1 MWQNNDIK
9 NVFKRI
15 HQLQN
20 EMVRLQTGLTA
31 IPALSPINKGIGE
44 VKKAEYLKKALKQL
58 GFNNI
63 EEYRAP
69 DKSVPCGY
77 RPNLITRVKGRNHS
91 KTIWLISHIDIVPPG
106 APMLTSG
113 APHIPAGHRDA
124 RNLWLTDP
132 YQAVVKDGRIYGR
145 GTEDNQQAI
154 VTSIF
159 AVKAM
164 KDLNLMPEYD
174 IALGFLADEETGSHF
189 GIRWL
194 LAVNDKGVLRPKGVP
209 QGLPVIPMSK
219 ATSGLLKHK
228 KLFRKQDIII
238 VPDSGRPDS
247 REIEIAEKSI
257 LWLKITVKGSQCH
270 ASMPH
275 KGVNALRAGAHLLC
289 QLDDILHRQF
299 KLKDGLFNPAVST
312 FEPTKKDANVEN
324 VNTIPGE
331 DVFYFDCR
339 ILPKYKPE
347 HIKRIFRQEAAK
359 VAKKFKV
366 KINIEIV
373 NESGASYTA
382 PSAEAVKMLGA
393 SIKYVTGK
401 KPVLVGIGGGTF
413 AAHFRQDGFPA
424 VVWSTLGELAHQPN
438 EYCLIKNMIT
448 DAKVFAYLF
457 SGR

>member
-1 MWQNNDIK
+1 MPTNDIK
-9 NVFKRI
+9 KVFKRI
-15 HQLQN
+15 EQLQP
-20 EMVRLQTGLTA
+20 EMIRLQAGLTA

-44 VKKAEYLKKALKQL
+44 VKKAEHLKKALKQL
-58 GFNNI
+58 GFSNI

-69 DKSVPCGY
+69 DKSTPCGY
-77 RPNLITRVKGRNHS
+77 RPNLITRVKGKNHS

-106 APMLTSG
+106 A
-113 APHIPAGHRDA
+113 

-132 YQAVVKDGRIYGR
+132 YKTVVKDGKVFGR

-159 AVKAM
+159 AAKAL
-164 KDLNLMPEYD
+164 KDLNLVPEYD
-174 IALGFLADEETGSHF
+174 VALGFLADEETGSHF
-189 GIRWL
+189 GVQWL
-194 LAVNDKGVLRPKGVP
+194 LD
-209 QGLPVIPMSK
+209 
-219 ATSGLLKHK
+219 HK

-238 VPDSGRPDS
+238 VPDSGSPDS

-257 LWLKITVKGSQCH
+257 LWLKVTIKGKQCH

-275 KGVNALRAGAHLLC
+275 KGVNAHRAGTYLLC
-289 QLDDILHRQF
+289 QLDEVLHRQF
-299 KLKDGLFNPAVST
+299 KLKDRLFNPAVST
-312 FEPTKKDANVEN
+312 FEPTRKDANVEN

-359 VAKKFKV
+359 VAKRFKARITV
-366 KINIEIV
+366 EPV
-373 NESGASYTA
+373 NESASSYTA

-413 AAHFRQDGFPA
+413 AAHFRQHGYPA
-424 VVWSTLGELAHQPN
+424 VVWSTLGERAHQPN
-438 EYCLIKNMIT
+438 EYCLIKNMLT
-448 DAKVFAYLF
+448 DAKVFAHLIT
-457 SGR
+457 SATKAQRHQE

>member
-1 MWQNNDIK
+1 MWTDNDIK
-9 NVFKRI
+9 KVFNRI

-20 EMVRLQTGLTA
+20 EMVRLQAGLTA

-44 VKKAEYLKKALKQL
+44 VKKADYLKKELRKL
-58 GFNNI
+58 GFDRI

-77 RPNLITRVKGRNHS
+77 RPNLVARVKGANHS
-91 KTIWLISHIDIVPPG
+91 KTVWLISHIDVVPPG
-106 APMLTSG
+106 
-113 APHIPAGHRDA
+113 A

-132 YQAVVKDGRIYGR
+132 YKAVVKDGKIYGR

-154 VTSIF
+154 VSSVF
-159 AVKAM
+159 AAKAI
-164 KDLNLMPEYD
+164 KDLNLTPEYD
-174 IALGFLADEETGSHF
+174 IALGFLADEETGSQF
-189 GIRWL
+189 GIRNL
-194 LAVNDKGVLRPKGVP
+194 LEH
-209 QGLPVIPMSK
+209 Q
-219 ATSGLLKHK
+219 

-247 REIEIAEKSI
+247 REIEIAEKTV
-257 LWLKITVKGSQCH
+257 LWLKITVKGRQCH

-275 KGVNALRAGAHLLC
+275 KGINAHRAGAQLLC
-289 QLDDILHRQF
+289 RLDDVLHRQF
-299 KLKDGLFNPAVST
+299 KTKDRLFNPAVST

-339 ILPKYKPE
+339 ILPRYKTE
-347 HIKRIFRQEAAK
+347 HIKRVFRQEAAK
-359 VAKKFKV
+359 IEAKFKV
-366 KINIEIV
+366 KISIEIA

-382 PSAEAVKMLGA
+382 PTAEAVRMLSA
-393 SIKYVTGK
+393 SIRYVTGR

-413 AAHFRQDGFPA
+413 AAHFRQAGYPA

-448 DAKVFAYLF
+448 DTKVFACLS
-457 SGR
+457 SGISANVTT